1 MPQHHDQYHGGNL
14 AQPPT
19 MGYVPEHQYHSWA
32 HQKET
37 QAMPAGWSP
46 SISVCMLHVQ
56 NLLVFLDELYV
67 LHLLYHLQEEIG
79 FPYSTEIQEIFDEGY
94 IFITR

>member
-1 MPQHHDQYHGGNL
+1 
-14 AQPPT
+14 
-19 MGYVPEHQYHSWA
+19 MGHVPEHQYYSWA
-32 HQKET
+32 NQKET
-37 QAMPAGWSP
+37 RAMQVGWNQ
-46 SISVCMLHVQ
+46 SIHVCMFHVQ

-79 FPYSTEIQEIFDEGY
+79 FPYSTEIQEVFDEEY

>member
-1 MPQHHDQYHGGNL
+1 
-14 AQPPT
+14 
-19 MGYVPEHQYHSWA
+19 MGYVPEHQYYSWA

-37 QAMPAGWSP
+37 QAMQVGWNP
-46 SISVCMLHVQ
+46 SIHVCMLHVQ

-67 LHLLYHLQEEIG
+67 LHLLYHLQEEIV
-79 FPYSTEIQEIFDEGY
+79 FSYSTEILEVFDEGY

>member
-1 MPQHHDQYHGGNL
+1 
-14 AQPPT
+14 
-19 MGYVPEHQYHSWA
+19 MGYVPEHQYYSWA

-37 QAMPAGWSP
+37 QAMQVGWNP
-46 SISVCMLHVQ
+46 SIHVCMLHVQ

-79 FPYSTEIQEIFDEGY
+79 FPYSAEIHEVFDEK
-94 IFITR
+94 